1 MFKPIIIGRF
11 RVRKQLGFSGNVS
24 QDFGFRVDENC
35 SSYNKKLRG
44 QGMYFTHSE
53 LFGTIK
59 SALIHISQIIAKD
72 LEGTVD
78 YRTIEKMLLK
88 NYNFSI

>member
-1 MFKPIIIGRF
+1 MFKPVIIGRF
-11 RVRKQLGFSGNVS
+11 RIRKESTV
-24 QDFGFRVDENC
+24 FRIDENC

-44 QGMYFTHSE
+44 EGLYFTHAKSY
-53 LFGTIK
+53 GTLK
-59 SALIHISQIIAKD
+59 NSLLHIARIIAKD
-72 LEGTVD
+72 LEGTCD